1 MSDDQVLHELTQCE
15 HADGHV
21 ETGAAPVDRL
31 FAADVESGLRC
42 CRKSLPCVYFYD
54 DRGSRLFEDITA
66 LPEYYLTRAEAEI
79 IARRSGDI
87 AALAPDPVQVVE
99 LGSGT
104 SVKTATLLETM
115 LGVKERVVYVPVDV
129 CEGVLEETSST
140 LREAMPGLAVHPL
153 AARYE
158 DGLAQLDR
166 EHGGVLLLWL
176 GSSIGNL
183 TREHAAY
190 FLAGLRAGLS
200 QDDRFL
206 LGVDLVKDAGV
217 LEAAYDDRAG
227 VTAEFNLNLL
237 TRINRELGGDFDLS
251 QFRHVAVWN
260 AEEGRIEMY
269 LESLREQTVSISALG
284 TSVEFEAGERI
295 HTEHSHKY
303 TLEQIETLAASAGMR
318 ITDQWLDS
326 RGLFSL
332 NMLSRSSPPADGR
345 A

>member
-1 MSDDQVLHELTQCE
+1 MREMEQCE
-15 HADGHV
+15 HADGRV
-21 ETGAAPVDRL
+21 DEGVPPVDRR
-31 FAADVESGLRC
+31 FAADVESGLGR

-54 DRGSRLFEDITA
+54 ERGSRLFEDITA

-79 IARRSGDI
+79 IALRAGDI
-87 AALAPDPVQVVE
+87 AAVTPDPVQVVE

-129 CEGVLEETSST
+129 CEGVLEETSAV
-140 LREAMPGLAVHPL
+140 LREAMPALAVRPV

-190 FLAGLRAGLS
+190 FLAGLRARLS
-200 QDDRFL
+200 RDDRFL
-206 LGVDLVKDAGV
+206 LGVDLVKDADV
-217 LEAAYDDRAG
+217 LESAYDDASG

-237 TRINRELGGDFDLS
+237 ARINRELGGDFDLA
-251 QFRHVAVWN
+251 QFRHVAEWN
-260 AEEGRIEMY
+260 AAEGRIEMY
-269 LESLREQTVSISALG
+269 LESLRNQTVAISALG
-284 TSVEFEAGERI
+284 TSVELESGERI
-295 HTEHSHKY
+295 HTENSHKY
-303 TLEQIETLAASAGMR
+303 TLEQIEALAVSAGLC

-332 NMLSRSSPPADGR
+332 NVLSRSSPRADDR